1 VAGKRTLAVVLGDR
15 RTRWLYV
22 ALLCVPFAV
31 TPWLA
36 EATPWAG
43 LTLLAL
49 PVAVACVIAVL
60 RGAGGRQLVPV
71 LQATGRAE
79 LVYGLLL
86 ALALVLPD

>member
-1 VAGKRTLAVVLGDR
+1 
-15 RTRWLYV
+15 
-22 ALLCVPFAV
+22 VPFAV

-60 RGAGGRQLVPV
+60 RGAAGRQLVPV